1 MAASAVAS
9 FVKNRVQTL
18 STDDV
23 NSSFAVRYEMRL
35 GYTESGSAL
44 SNATSSIVFADT
56 IGANAYG
63 MQMQNYNSNTASFN
77 YLSKIGAS
85 ALKTLNMITISDVD
99 TIPLAT
105 FNAFNMNAV
114 NMSTATLTTSS
125 FTAQKLSTIGL
136 DFNNAMGVVA
146 NISTGNIS
154 TMNATNIAFNGAV
167 IVDAF
172 PQHDAV
178 NFLDNTGSNA
188 ISMLASTGQG
198 YMNSKIAFVNPI
210 TADAVVGVEYLS
222 NASGKQIYNYAT
234 QLSSINGRILFDNNM
249 TGPSLS
255 TINISTA
262 NLRANQTFIST
273 MNCDAGYVKDLTCDN
288 FTTTSDARAKTNI
301 VPIEAAMEKINQL
314 EPVYYDWIDRPN
326 LRPGHQEIG
335 FIAQAVNEV
344 LPNIV
349 GIRDDGRMAVGYDRL
364 TAVLAGAVKELN
376 SRMKRIEEKV
386 FA

>member
-1 MAASAVAS
+1 
-9 FVKNRVQTL
+9 
-18 STDDV
+18 
-23 NSSFAVRYEMRL
+23 
-35 GYTESGSAL
+35 
-44 SNATSSIVFADT
+44 
-56 IGANAYG
+56 
-63 MQMQNYNSNTASFN
+63 
-77 YLSKIGAS
+77 
-85 ALKTLNMITISDVD
+85 MITISNVD

-114 NMSTATLTTSS
+114 NMSTAVLTTSS
-125 FTAQKLSTIGL
+125 FTAQKMSTIGL
-136 DFNNAMGVVA
+136 DFNNAVGVVA
-146 NISTGNIS
+146 NISSGNIS
-154 TMNATNIAFNGAV
+154 TVNTTNIAFNGAV

-198 YMNSKIAFVNPI
+198 YMNSKIAFVNPV
-210 TADAVVGVEYLS
+210 TDDAVVGVEYLS
-222 NASGKQIYNYAT
+222 NANGKQVYSYAT
-234 QLSSINGRILFDNNM
+234 HLSSINGRILLDNNM
-249 TGPSLS
+249 AGPSIS

-262 NLRANQTFIST
+262 NLRADHLAIRSIST
-273 MNCDAGYVKDLTCDN
+273 ALISADQVFGNAGYVKDLTCDN
-288 FTTTSDARAKTNI
+288 FTTTSDARAKKN
-301 VPIEAAMEKINQL
+301 VVHIEAAMEKINQL

-349 GIRDDGRMAVGYDRL
+349 GIREDGRMAVGYDRL
-364 TAVLAGAVKELN
+364 TAVLTGAMKELHV
-376 SRMKRIEEKV
+376 RMQRIEEKV

>member
-1 MAASAVAS
+1 
-9 FVKNRVQTL
+9 
-18 STDDV
+18 
-23 NSSFAVRYEMRL
+23 
-35 GYTESGSAL
+35 
-44 SNATSSIVFADT
+44 
-56 IGANAYG
+56 
-63 MQMQNYNSNTASFN
+63 
-77 YLSKIGAS
+77 
-85 ALKTLNMITISDVD
+85 MITISDVD